1 MDNEFNLTRNTMI
14 EGAEDFALWLTK
26 EHNLP
31 IKGINKNLRKWKEQL
46 E

>member
-1 MDNEFNLTRNTMI
+1 MDTLERAAMEL
-14 EGAEDFALWLTK
+14 GAESFALWLTK

-31 IKGINKNLRKWKEQL
+31 IKGINKNLKKWKEQL